1 MNQTNKIA
9 AGSGPSNR
17 VKHHF
22 DRQYRQFD
30 SFYREKKG
38 ICSKIIDR
46 IFRRSMQLRFEKVLE
61 EVRPYENATVLDVGC
76 GTGRYAIALAVK
88 GIRKALGID
97 FAQNMIDE
105 ANRLARQLKVDH
117 ICFFVKGDFKQMN
130 MDETF
135 DHVFAMGVFDYIAD
149 PVPFIKKMV
158 QCAKKRV
165 MVSLPTSGGIIQK
178 LRKFKFEKIKKCPV
192 FFYSEE
198 DVRQIA
204 HQAASNRSG
213 IPFTIK
219 KLAKDYFLTI
229 LIDN

>member
-1 MNQTNKIA
+1 MIKSEKSISKTPGQVE
-9 AGSGPSNR
+9 R
-17 VKHHF
+17 HF
-22 DRQYRQFD
+22 DRKYKEFD
-30 SFYREKKG
+30 AFYNERKG
-38 ICSKIIDR
+38 LLSKWIDAF
-46 IFRRSMQLRFEKVLE
+46 FRRSMQMRFERVLD
-61 EVRPYENATVLDVGC
+61 EVRPYENAAVLDVGC

-88 GIRKALGID
+88 GIEKALGID

-117 ICFFVKGDFKQMN
+117 ICRFVKGDFMKMN

-149 PVPFIKKMV
+149 PEPFLKKMV
-158 QCAKKRV
+158 QCSRKRV
-165 MVSLPTSGGIIQK
+165 MVSFPTSGGIIRK
-178 LRKFKFEKIKKCPV
+178 LRRFKFEKIKKCPV

-204 HQAASNRSG
+204 HQASASRSKT
-213 IPFTIK
+213 PFTIK
-219 KLAKDYFLTI
+219 KLASDYFLTI